1 MKRVQVLLSSYNG
14 EKYIQKQLD
23 TIFAQKGVE
32 VSCLVR
38 DDGSSD
44 GTLQVL
50 RAYQEQEPRLQWVQG
65 ENLGWRKSF
74 MELLRL
80 AGEADYYAFSDQD
93 DEWFEDK
100 LLTGVGMLEQ
110 RPEDIPLLF
119 HCARIRKDPGGE
131 QEQQMLPRPLS
142 VKNALMQ
149 EYCQGCAM
157 MINRRARDLLCAY
170 RPKGTYG
177 HDFWVGVV
185 CYLLGEVHYS
195 PRPLFY
201 HINHRDNT
209 TATGDVHAC
218 QKGRLQSI
226 LKGTAPYNNPCRDLL
241 EGYQGYM
248 PADTAA
254 QVRQVRD
261 YRETLW
267 NRLRLFADRGFAKY
281 LVPKKAVLWIHDVG
295 ALRNQ
300 GDARAIQ
307 KEIHLFNQFDT
318 VVAHNPA
325 MIRWLKE
332 NGCRS
337 RLLNLQIFD
346 YLTDCPLGAADP
358 AEKRRVHFA
367 GNLSREKSG
376 FLYTSLR
383 GLNSLEICLYG
394 GGYDGQAEGLH
405 YMGSFPPEEL
415 PGKLKGGFGL
425 VWDGTSIETCDGNT
439 GNYLRYN
446 DPHKTSLYLAAGIP
460 VILWSQAAMAPFI
473 RDNGLGITVDSL
485 VDLDKAI
492 DGVSDEAYRQ
502 MLANCAAAAGRLRSG
517 WYARQIWD
525 QM

>member
-1 MKRVQVLLSSYNG
+1 MRHN
-14 EKYIQKQLD
+14 YILD
-23 TIFAQKGVE
+23 
-32 VSCLVR
+32 
-38 DDGSSD
+38 
-44 GTLQVL
+44 
-50 RAYQEQEPRLQWVQG
+50 G
-65 ENLGWRKSF
+65 ENKTFSGNYAGPKARNDLIQIFSDCRLAYLVDGRGIGQLLHYLKLG
-74 MELLRL
+74 LQLRL
-80 AGEADYYAFSDQD
+80 GADRIIVQYPFGVDN
-93 DEWFEDK
+93 K
-100 LLTGVGMLEQ
+100 L
-110 RPEDIPLLF
+110 
-119 HCARIRKDPGGE
+119 
-131 QEQQMLPRPLS
+131 
-142 VKNALMQ
+142 
-149 EYCQGCAM
+149 Y
-157 MINRRARDLLCAY
+157 
-170 RPKGTYG
+170 
-177 HDFWVGVV
+177 
-185 CYLLGEVHYS
+185 
-195 PRPLFY
+195 
-201 HINHRDNT
+201 
-209 TATGDVHAC
+209 
-218 QKGRLQSI
+218 
-226 LKGTAPYNNPCRDLL
+226 
-241 EGYQGYM
+241 
-248 PADTAA
+248 
-254 QVRQVRD
+254 
-261 YRETLW
+261 
-267 NRLRLFADRGFAKY
+267 RGFAKY

-300 GDARAIQ
+300 GDARAAQ
-307 KEIHLFNQFDT
+307 KEINLFNQFDT

-376 FLYTSLR
+376 FLYTSLCS
-383 GLNSLEICLYG
+383 LNSLEICLYG

-439 GNYLRYN
+439 GNYLWYN

-492 DGVSDEAYRQ
+492 DGVSDESYRQ
-502 MLANCAAAAGRLRSG
+502 MLANCAAAARRLRSG

>member
-195 PRPLFY
+195 PRPPVLS
-201 HINHRDNT
+201 HQPPGQHHRHRGCSRLPERPAPVHPERDG
-209 TATGDVHAC
+209 ALQQSLPGSAGRVPRVHA
-218 QKGRLQSI
+218 GGHG
-226 LKGTAPYNNPCRDLL
+226 GT
-241 EGYQGYM
+241 
-248 PADTAA
+248 
-254 QVRQVRD
+254 
-261 YRETLW
+261 
-267 NRLRLFADRGFAKY
+267 
-281 LVPKKAVLWIHDVG
+281 
-295 ALRNQ
+295 
-300 GDARAIQ
+300 
-307 KEIHLFNQFDT
+307 
-318 VVAHNPA
+318 
-325 MIRWLKE
+325 
-332 NGCRS
+332 
-337 RLLNLQIFD
+337 
-346 YLTDCPLGAADP
+346 GAAG
-358 AEKRRVHFA
+358 A
-367 GNLSREKSG
+367 GL
-376 FLYTSLR
+376 
-383 GLNSLEICLYG
+383 
-394 GGYDGQAEGLH
+394 
-405 YMGSFPPEEL
+405 
-415 PGKLKGGFGL
+415 
-425 VWDGTSIETCDGNT
+425 
-439 GNYLRYN
+439 
-446 DPHKTSLYLAAGIP
+446 
-460 VILWSQAAMAPFI
+460 
-473 RDNGLGITVDSL
+473 
-485 VDLDKAI
+485 
-492 DGVSDEAYRQ
+492 
-502 MLANCAAAAGRLRSG
+502 
-517 WYARQIWD
+517 
-525 QM
+525 